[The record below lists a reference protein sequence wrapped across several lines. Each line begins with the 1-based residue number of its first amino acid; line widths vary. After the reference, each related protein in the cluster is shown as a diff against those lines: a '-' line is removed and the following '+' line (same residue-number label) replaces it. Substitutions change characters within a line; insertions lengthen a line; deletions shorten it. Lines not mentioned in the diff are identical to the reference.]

1 MNDSERLDATRR
13 RLLTACA
20 AAGVGGTLLP
30 GVLLGLAFPEALQG
44 QAAASAQAAQ
54 SGSAGSKAGA
64 KPAGAADAK
73 AWPAVTAQM
82 IEAAAAIAAV
92 KLTPEQIQMMLDGVA
107 DQRRMALAVRTLDLP
122 NRIAPTAVFNP
133 VPAGTPGPQAAPAQ
147 KVVVGPVASIAGIS
161 ASEEEKVAFA
171 TVRQLG
177 ELLRRRKLSS
187 VELTQLYLRRLRRYD
202 PMLHFVINLT
212 EERALGQAA
221 AADRELAAGHDR
233 GPLQGIPWGAK
244 DLLAVKGYP
253 TTWGAA
259 GFEQQSF
266 SEDAEV
272 VKRLDAAGAVLVA
285 KLTMGALAMG
295 DLWGY
300 AEGTGKAGGRTRNPW
315 NPRQGSSGSSAGS
328 ASATAAGCVGFAI
341 GTETLGSISSPSTRC
356 GVTGLR
362 PSFGLT
368 PRTGAM
374 ALCWSMDKIGPI
386 ARSVEDCALVL
397 NAIYG
402 PDGYDQSVQPA
413 SFHADLTASVET
425 LRVGYIAEDFAAPV
439 ARPAES
445 AGAGSLSEV
454 ARKRLEEQQR
464 RELAQRRYDH
474 RFHVRTLEVLR
485 GMGVRLTPV
494 ELPRFRFSELLN
506 ILDAESAAAFD
517 DLTTSGRDALLAGQT
532 AEDWPNL
539 FRAARLIPAVD
550 YIQAERARSLALEAM
565 HKLFADFDVI
575 VAGSEGEQL
584 VATNLCG
591 QPAVIVPNGLR
602 GADAPGFAA
611 GPEDPWPDYGGP
623 GTPVSVTF
631 LAPLYEDAKA
641 VLLANAYQQK
651 TGFQKLHP
659 KLG

>member
-1 MNDSERLDATRR
+1 MRSNQAYDSERLDATRR
-13 RLLTACA
+13 RFLAVSA
-20 AAGVGGTLLP
+20 AAGVGGTLFP
-30 GVLLGLAFPEALQG
+30 GALLALATG
-44 QAAASAQAAQ
+44 SASAQ
-54 SGSAGSKAGA
+54 SG
-64 KPAGAADAK
+64 PRDPQ
-73 AWPAVTAQM
+73 AWPAVTAEM
-82 IEAAAAIAAV
+82 IESAAAIAAV
-92 KLTPEQIQMMLDGVA
+92 KLTPAQIKMMLDGVTE
-107 DQRRMALAVRTLDLP
+107 QRSMALQVRKLDLP

-133 VPAGTPGPQAAPAQ
+133 VPAGTSGPRSAAARP
-147 KVVVGPVASIAGIS
+147 VVVGPAPSVAGILVAGILAAGIS
-161 ASEEEKVAFA
+161 AAGISTSEEEKIAFA

-177 ELLRRRKLSS
+177 ELLRLRKLSS
-187 VELTQLYLRRLRRYD
+187 VELTRLYLGRLKRYD
-202 PMLHFVINLT
+202 PMLHFVITLT
-212 EERALGQAA
+212 EARALGQAE
-221 AADRELAAGHDR
+221 AADRAFAAGQDR

-266 SEDAEV
+266 PEDATV

-285 KLTMGALAMG
+285 KLSMGALAMG

-300 AEGTGKAGGRTRNPW
+300 PQGSGKPGGRTRNPW
-315 NPRQGSSGSSAGS
+315 NPKQGSSGSSAGS

-362 PSFGLT
+362 PSFGLV

-374 ALCWSMDKIGPI
+374 ALSWSMDKIGPI

-413 SFHADLTASVET
+413 PFHTDLTASWET
-425 LRVGYIAEDFAAPV
+425 LRVGYIASAFAAPTS
-439 ARPAES
+439 RPAAPEA
-445 AGAGSLSEV
+445 AGKLSP
-454 ARKRLEEQQR
+454 AAQKKREER
-464 RELAQRRYDH
+464 RRRDLAQRSYDH
-474 RFHVRTLEVLR
+474 RFHAHTLEVLR
-485 GMGVRLTPV
+485 GMGVKLTPV
-494 ELPRFRFSELLN
+494 ELPGFHFSSLLN

-517 DLTTSGRDALLAGQT
+517 ELTTSGRDALLAGQ
-532 AEDWPNL
+532 ESDDWPNI

-550 YIQAERARSLALEAM
+550 YIQAERARSLALAAM
-565 HKLFADFDVI
+565 HRLFADFDVI
-575 VAGSEGEQL
+575 VAPSDGEQL

-602 GADAPGFAA
+602 GPDAPPFAA

-623 GTPVSVTF
+623 GTPVSITF
-631 LAPLYEDAKA
+631 LAPLYGDAKA
-641 VLLANAYQQK
+641 ALLAYAYQQK
-651 TGFQKLHP
+651 AGFLPLHP